1 MIGPDTNVLLRLV
14 ETSELAQRA
23 RADALVRAQG
33 ERGCFVNPI
42 VLSELTWTLAR
53 TYKQSRDDIADRLEF
68 ILEVANL
75 DEAEPALHRY
85 RQGAADFADYFLA
98 EINRPPG
105 ASPPPPSIPTR
116 GKSGDLFSA
125 VPAIL

>member
-1 MIGPDTNVLLRLV
+1 MLLRLV
-14 ETSELAQRA
+14 ETSDLAQRA

-53 TYKQSRDDIADRLEF
+53 TYKQSRNDIADRVEL
-68 ILEVANL
+68 ILEAPEFVIANL
-75 DEAEPALHRY
+75 DEAERALHRY
-85 RQGAADFADYFLA
+85 RQDGADFADYFLA
-98 EINRPPG
+98 EINRSAG
-105 ASPPPPSIPTR
+105 CFTTATFDTEAR
-116 GKSGDLFSA
+116 KSDDLFSA